1 MKKQKEIK
9 KYLPRALAVGM
20 SLTIMCSTVGVTAYS
35 AGAEQN
41 KPAAAQSTGDAST
54 GAKNTKGTSDSRR
67 FSKEETVYV
76 IAGAD
81 GNPQKVIVSDW
92 IKNPEKADKIKDK
105 SNLTDIENVKGDE
118 TYSID
123 ENKMLEWGANGQD
136 IYYKGKSN
144 EQLPVGVSIQYTL
157 DGKPV
162 APKDLAGKSGKLK
175 MTFTYTN
182 RRFEEVKIGD
192 KKEKIYV
199 PFVMLTGMML
209 DNEKFTNVNVSNGKV
224 INDGNHTYVAGFALP
239 GLNESLALGD
249 KLDLPSSVEITAD
262 VKDFELATTLTVAT
276 NDVFNDIDTS
286 KFDGDIEKLKKKL
299 KEMTDGVN
307 QLADGSSQLYSGLN
321 TLLNKSGDLIEGVNQ
336 LYDGAN
342 QLQSG
347 AASLDSGAGN
357 LESGAATL
365 DGGVSKLQS
374 GVSALDKGAG
384 DLSNGAEIYQ
394 GCDSAFWTLIWRNYQ
409 SELGTMMLSMMNGL
423 KAIAQA
429 KNLVSGS
436 GLHLHDYVYAALSYY
451 FFGQSAKYF
460 PQLGYYHDRKFA
472 YLDPW
477 QVAGQTAPD
486 GSIYPATYN
495 NVYPLPQ
502 ALGDRYQDERLWIYR
517 RIAYIFSKYGI
528 GAFSGVGDGW
538 GQIAFTLSSQYTFN
552 IKPAIDLYPVGS
564 VGGDAVRAARTQ
576 AGQVAALTIAASQ
589 GTGNYINGADWLAD
603 LGDLHDLVLLNR
615 TGGSDKPFTVAAQRM
630 EKLKVGDDTL
640 PVTFNATSLEVTGPA
655 FKEIDAQNVVTIAQ
669 EVDLRFCPRLRRALF
684 GGCSAPGLLLPV
696 GSRVNEVSFPSNLLE
711 LFLHSLNQLEAAN
724 MTIDAGTLPKI
735 QTYYFNKCAQL
746 NPLAILASIIATG
759 GRLEY
764 VSMVWEGTIAATNA
778 EWTAIVELAED
789 VNTVPKY
796 RNVTYD
802 PSAKLVNDDEHRA
815 SVTGAISVGT
825 IGKKD
830 YQKVVAAFPNL
841 SITAERIVDYLTF
854 EDARVWEIC
863 CYNWGDTRLIAPGNA
878 FATGEI
884 EADGSA
890 LAVCDH
896 VFASCLVHPKR
907 TMSDGTSPAQVA
919 AAARTFEVELQ
930 FDTANPFS
938 SIAAGSTVIEVR
950 QYASNTNTQV
960 VVGTLAKEDVVL
972 DGDNKLTITTSGTT
986 NACQYLT
993 VAVLANNGVK
1003 ATYTFK
1009 VASTS
1014 ASGIYQPVGITQEQ
1028 CAAVSSLGN
1037 IFQYSPISSFNEFKY
1052 FTSVE
1057 SIATDNSLGC
1067 FRECVN
1073 LRKIEFPVSLKN
1085 TGYSTFQGCV
1095 NLVTCITNEGLKTFG
1110 SQVFYGCISLDSAVM
1125 PSTTTSIG
1133 GQLFYGCSSM
1143 RWVKILPSNISNAQQ
1158 SSAGIF
1164 PQQVKIFVPDAAV
1177 STYKSN
1183 WGGRASNIYRMSEF
1197 EVMFPE
1203 G

>member
-384 DLSNGAEIYQ
+384 DLSNGAETLDGGVATLKYYIGQ
-394 GCDSAFWTLIWRNYQ
+394 LAGGLDQISANSTKLQNGAAQVFKTFL
-409 SELGTMMLSMMNGL
+409 SEADKQIAAAGL
-423 KAIAQA
+423 KAEPLTIENYSTVLNSLIEQLSEEKVSKLAYDTAYKTVSSTVESQRDFIRQSVEAAIRKQVTDGVLAAAGLDMDSDSYDAAVAAGQIPDDVQLQVSKGVAAQMAGMTSTIDETVEAKITAAIDSNMQSEEVKSQIAQA
-429 KNLVSGS
+429 VQQAAAGRESLKALKAQLDSYNVFYTGLIGYTNGVDKANSGALEIFNNTVLLKNGSANLAGGAGEIKAGTGQIKSGTSDLKNGSSQLKAGSSQLKAGASRLHSGATQLFNGITSLKNGAGSLISGITQLNNGSQKLDEGMQKFKKEGADAIVKAVNGDVKGLADRFKALISVSKNYKS
-436 GLHLHDYVYAALSYY
+436 
-451 FFGQSAKYF
+451 
-460 PQLGYYHDRKFA
+460 
-472 YLDPW
+472 
-477 QVAGQTAPD
+477 
-486 GSIYPATYN
+486 
-495 NVYPLPQ
+495 
-502 ALGDRYQDERLWIYR
+502 
-517 RIAYIFSKYGI
+517 
-528 GAFSGVGDGW
+528 FSGVSDDMDGKVDF
-538 GQIAFTLSSQYTFN
+538 IFKTESISPEKA
-552 IKPAIDLYPVGS
+552 
-564 VGGDAVRAARTQ
+564 
-576 AGQVAALTIAASQ
+576 
-589 GTGNYINGADWLAD
+589 
-603 LGDLHDLVLLNR
+603 
-615 TGGSDKPFTVAAQRM
+615 SDK
-630 EKLKVGDDTL
+630 
-640 PVTFNATSLEVTGPA
+640 
-655 FKEIDAQNVVTIAQ
+655 
-669 EVDLRFCPRLRRALF
+669 
-684 GGCSAPGLLLPV
+684 
-696 GSRVNEVSFPSNLLE
+696 
-711 LFLHSLNQLEAAN
+711 
-724 MTIDAGTLPKI
+724 
-735 QTYYFNKCAQL
+735 
-746 NPLAILASIIATG
+746 
-759 GRLEY
+759 
-764 VSMVWEGTIAATNA
+764 
-778 EWTAIVELAED
+778 
-789 VNTVPKY
+789 
-796 RNVTYD
+796 
-802 PSAKLVNDDEHRA
+802 
-815 SVTGAISVGT
+815 
-825 IGKKD
+825 KK
-830 YQKVVAAFPNL
+830 
-841 SITAERIVDYLTF
+841 
-854 EDARVWEIC
+854 
-863 CYNWGDTRLIAPGNA
+863 
-878 FATGEI
+878 
-884 EADGSA
+884 
-890 LAVCDH
+890 
-896 VFASCLVHPKR
+896 
-907 TMSDGTSPAQVA
+907 
-919 AAARTFEVELQ
+919 
-930 FDTANPFS
+930 
-938 SIAAGSTVIEVR
+938 
-950 QYASNTNTQV
+950 
-960 VVGTLAKEDVVL
+960 
-972 DGDNKLTITTSGTT
+972 
-986 NACQYLT
+986 
-993 VAVLANNGVK
+993 
-1003 ATYTFK
+1003 
-1009 VASTS
+1009 
-1014 ASGIYQPVGITQEQ
+1014 
-1028 CAAVSSLGN
+1028 
-1037 IFQYSPISSFNEFKY
+1037 
-1052 FTSVE
+1052 
-1057 SIATDNSLGC
+1057 
-1067 FRECVN
+1067 
-1073 LRKIEFPVSLKN
+1073 
-1085 TGYSTFQGCV
+1085 
-1095 NLVTCITNEGLKTFG
+1095 
-1110 SQVFYGCISLDSAVM
+1110 
-1125 PSTTTSIG
+1125 
-1133 GQLFYGCSSM
+1133 
-1143 RWVKILPSNISNAQQ
+1143 
-1158 SSAGIF
+1158 
-1164 PQQVKIFVPDAAV
+1164 
-1177 STYKSN
+1177 
-1183 WGGRASNIYRMSEF
+1183 
-1197 EVMFPE
+1197 
-1203 G
+1203 